1 MKRTA
6 LGGAALAACGALVF
20 LPALWS
26 GLVGDDYPLVT
37 LMRHF
42 HGLGWAFDRNSAG
55 QTGHAGY
62 FYRPLW
68 VSWESWLYRLWGR
81 DAFAF
86 HAVNLVL
93 YAAIVLEVWLL
104 ARRLLSSPA
113 AWIAAGF
120 FALYPRHGESV
131 VWITGS
137 TDLTATL
144 LALAAMLCAVSRR
157 EWVRIGGAAAF
168 AAAAALAKESAFVLP
183 ALAFLVLW
191 LIPPPDLARLG
202 RRRFLVVG
210 GMLASLLAVFVVRTS
225 VIGGIGGYQ
234 GAYPWRPLRVV
245 VVAVSYVLA
254 AVSPPQL
261 ELVRNPALLLVP
273 AVLLGLLVWRLWRM
287 RRQTGALLV
296 VATGI
301 AWFAVSA
308 LPSLNIA
315 VDLNNA
321 NGERLIFLPS
331 VGLALLVGAVVPW
344 RPWLLAAGG
353 VLLAVLCLGT
363 AWNWVIAG
371 RISARVVHEAAQLGP
386 PHGELVL
393 LTAPL
398 TYRTA
403 IVFTGGDLDDA
414 VAQAGRPDLA
424 TPFCIPVH
432 VRSQKAGAIRIQ
444 RLPDG
449 SFRARSTWD
458 APFDFPVL
466 RTQAALNGECDF
478 SRGGPADFPPG
489 LRRLAVATPHPT
501 RPAAVF
507 AYFDGHDLKRW

>member
-1 MKRTA
+1 MRRTA
-6 LGGAALAACGALVF
+6 LAAALLAACGALVF

-37 LMRHF
+37 LMRRF
-42 HGLGWAFDRNSAG
+42 QGLGWAFDRNSAG
-55 QTGHAGY
+55 QTGHAGF

-93 YAAIVLEVWLL
+93 YAVIVLEVWLL
-104 ARRLLSSPA
+104 ARRLLGTPA

-131 VWITGS
+131 AWITGS

-157 EWVRIGGAAAF
+157 EWVRVGGAAGL
-168 AAAAALAKESAFVLP
+168 AAAAALSKESGFVLP

-191 LIPPPDLARLG
+191 LIPPADLSRLG
-202 RRRFLVVG
+202 RRRFLTVAA
-210 GMLASLLAVFVVRTS
+210 MLASLLAVFVVRAI

-234 GAYPWRPLRVV
+234 TAYPWRPLRVV
-245 VVAVSYVLA
+245 VVAVSYVVA
-254 AVSPPQL
+254 AFSPPQL
-261 ELVRNPALLLVP
+261 ELVRNPALLLLPVI
-273 AVLLGLLVWRLWRM
+273 LLALLVWRLWGL

-296 VATGI
+296 AATGI

-331 VGLALLVGAVVPW
+331 VGLALLVAVVVPW
-344 RPWLLAAGG
+344 RPWLLAPFG
-353 VLLAVLCLGT
+353 VVLAALCLGN

-371 RISARVVHEAAQLGP
+371 RISARVVHQAVQLGP

-403 IVFTGGDLDDA
+403 IVFTDGDLNDA
-414 VAQAGRPDLA
+414 VAQAGRPDLTA
-424 TPFCIPVH
+424 PFCIPVH
-432 VRSQKAGAIRIQ
+432 VRSLHAGAIRLQ

-466 RTQAALNGECDF
+466 SSQAALNGECDF

-501 RPAAVF
+501 RPAVF